1 MAIRELSRD
10 VAAKIAAGEVIDRPV
25 AVVKEL
31 VENAIDASATDIAVT
46 IASGGIKSIKVS
58 DNGIGIPA
66 SEIELAFKRHATSKI
81 TSLDD
86 LDRIATLGFRGEAL
100 ASIGAVATVK
110 LSSRNADQTGGSY
123 VTLDSNGV
131 QAQGSAGMS
140 QGTTVSV
147 TDLFKD
153 IPARFKFL
161 KSEAAE
167 ASRITTLIG
176 CMAFAYPNV
185 RFSLTVD
192 SKQVFT
198 SKAGAP
204 LRETAAL
211 IYSKEVASSML
222 DVDSET
228 DAHSEHRIKVTGLIS
243 APTIQR
249 MTRAYL
255 TFFINRRLVQSR
267 SLSAAVESA
276 YQGMLMIGRHPV
288 AVLNITMP
296 YEDVDVNVHPTKAEV
311 RFRDDGLVFAAVQ
324 RTVRA
329 ALIAGT
335 PVPPMVA
342 PSMANAGAPRGVGS
356 MTAPAQQFQ
365 PSIASAQ
372 TITSRSASTPQQALQ
387 LGAVPVIAAQ
397 PTMLAALP
405 SLRVLG
411 QLGATYVVAE
421 GNDGMYLIDQ
431 HAAHERINFDH
442 ALKEHRDKRVKMQG
456 LLEPI
461 VVQITPRQE
470 SAYISSKAA
479 LEEYG
484 FLLEPFG
491 TQTYLVRSVP
501 AVLVQSDLTKSLTDA
516 LDFLAGEESR
526 QYDWEQRIAL
536 SLVCHNAIR
545 AGKSMTMREMEELV
559 NQLEATDLPHTCP
572 HGRPTMLHMSQTHL
586 EREFGRRQ

>member
-1 MAIRELSRD
+1 M
-10 VAAKIAAGEVIDRPV
+10 AAKIAAGEVIDRPV
-25 AVVKEL
+25 SVVKEL
-31 VENAIDASATDIAVT
+31 VENAVDSSATDISVA
-46 IASGGIKSIKVS
+46 IASGGIKSIRVT
-58 DNGIGIPA
+58 DNGSGIP
-66 SEIELAFKRHATSKI
+66 SGELELAFKRHATSKI

-86 LDRIATLGFRGEAL
+86 LERIATLGFRGEAL
-100 ASIGAVATVK
+100 ASISAVATAK
-110 LSSRNADQTGGSY
+110 LSSRTAYQTAGSF
-123 VTLDSNGV
+123 VVMNSDGV
-131 QAQGSAGMS
+131 QSQGRAGMS
-140 QGTTVSV
+140 QGTTVLV

-161 KSEAAE
+161 KSEASE

-176 CMAFAYPNV
+176 CMAFAYPNI

-192 SKQVFT
+192 GKQIFT

-222 DVDSET
+222 DVDSELDT
-228 DAHSEHRIKVTGLIS
+228 PSSERHRVKVLGLIS

-276 YQGMLMIGRHPV
+276 YQGMLMTGRHPV
-288 AVLNITMP
+288 AVINIEMP
-296 YEDVDVNVHPTKAEV
+296 YENVDVNVHPTKAEV

-324 RTVRA
+324 RSVRA

-335 PVPPMVA
+335 PVPPMVSSSA
-342 PSMANAGAPRGVGS
+342 VKVGAGGMEGAPPQ
-356 MTAPAQQFQ
+356 THYQ
-365 PSIASAQ
+365 PQNTSAQ
-372 TITSRSASTPQQALQ
+372 TINRPLSTDPQQSMPI
-387 LGAVPVIAAQ
+387 GAVPVIAAQ
-397 PTMLAALP
+397 TTMLTALP

-411 QLGATYVVAE
+411 QLGGTYVVAE
-421 GNDGMYLIDQ
+421 GQDGMYLIDQ

-442 ALKEHRDKRVKMQG
+442 AMKEHRDKRVRVQG
-456 LLEPI
+456 LLEPV
-461 VVQITPRQE
+461 VVQITPHQQ

-479 LEEYG
+479 LAEYG

-501 AVLVQSDLTKSLTDA
+501 AMLAQSDPTKSLTDA
-516 LDFLAGEESR
+516 LDFLGGEESR

-559 NQLEATDLPHTCP
+559 RQLEETDLPHACP
-572 HGRPTMLHMSQTHL
+572 HGRPTMLHVSQAHL

>member
-31 VENAIDASATDIAVT
+31 VENAIDASATDISVA
-46 IASGGIKSIKVS
+46 IISGGIKSIRVT
-58 DNGIGIPA
+58 DNGTGIPA
-66 SEIELAFKRHATSKI
+66 GELELAFKRHATSKI

-110 LSSRNADQTGGSY
+110 LSSRTADQTAGSY
-123 VTLDSNGV
+123 VVLGSDGAKSH
-131 QAQGSAGMS
+131 GSAGMS
-140 QGTTVSV
+140 QGTSVQV

-161 KSEAAE
+161 KSEASE

-176 CMAFAYPNV
+176 CMAFAYPNI

-192 SKQVFT
+192 GKQVFT

-222 DVDSET
+222 DVDSEA
-228 DAHSEHRIKVTGLIS
+228 DAQSEHRVKVAGLIS
-243 APTIQR
+243 APSIQR

-255 TFFINRRLVQSR
+255 TFFINKRLVQSR
-267 SLSAAVESA
+267 SLSAAVEGA
-276 YQGMLMIGRHPV
+276 YQGMLMTGRHPV

-324 RTVRA
+324 RSVRA
-329 ALIAGT
+329 ALIVGA
-335 PVPPMVA
+335 PVPPMAA
-342 PSMANAGAPRGVGS
+342 PPAMASRLAGQMP
-356 MTAPAQQFQ
+356 APAQQYQ
-365 PSIASAQ
+365 NAASSSQ
-372 TITSRSASTPQQALQ
+372 TIMSRPFTTNPQQSFPI
-387 LGAVPVIAAQ
+387 GAVPVIAAQ

-411 QLGATYVVAE
+411 QLGATYIVAE

-442 ALKEHRDKRVKMQG
+442 AMKEHRDKRVRVQG

-461 VVQITPRQE
+461 VVQITARQE
-470 SAYISSKAA
+470 SAYVSSKDA
-479 LEEYG
+479 LAEYG
-484 FLLEPFG
+484 FLLELFG

-501 AVLVQSDLTKSLTDA
+501 AMLAQSDPTKSLTDA

-559 NQLEATDLPHTCP
+559 RQLEETDLPHTCP
-572 HGRPTMLHMSQTHL
+572 HGRPTMLHMSQANL

>member
-25 AVVKEL
+25 SVVKEL
-31 VENAIDASATDIAVT
+31 VENAIDSSATDISVA
-46 IASGGIKSIKVS
+46 IASGGIKSIRVT
-58 DNGIGIPA
+58 DNGSGIP
-66 SEIELAFKRHATSKI
+66 SGELELAFKRHATSKI

-86 LDRIATLGFRGEAL
+86 LERIATLGFRGEAL
-100 ASIGAVATVK
+100 ASISAVATVK
-110 LSSRNADQTGGSY
+110 LSSRTADQTAGSF
-123 VTLDSNGV
+123 VVLDSDGV
-131 QAQGSAGMS
+131 QSHGSAGMS
-140 QGTTVSV
+140 QGTTVQV

-161 KSEAAE
+161 KSEASE

-176 CMAFAYPNV
+176 YMAFAYPNI

-192 SKQVFT
+192 GKQVFT

-204 LRETAAL
+204 VRETAAL

-222 DVDSET
+222 DVDSELDT
-228 DAHSEHRIKVTGLIS
+228 PSSERHRVKVSGLIS

-276 YQGMLMIGRHPV
+276 YQGMLMTGRHPV
-288 AVLNITMP
+288 AVINIEMP
-296 YEDVDVNVHPTKAEV
+296 YEDIDVNVHPTKAEV
-311 RFRDDGLVFAAVQ
+311 RFKDDGLVFAAVQ
-324 RTVRA
+324 RSVRA

-335 PVPPMVA
+335 PVPPMVSSPA
-342 PSMANAGAPRGVGS
+342 LRVEAAGMAGTPPQ
-356 MTAPAQQFQ
+356 THYQFQ
-365 PSIASAQ
+365 N
-372 TITSRSASTPQQALQ
+372 TSSQMMNRQASTNPQQAMPI
-387 LGAVPVIAAQ
+387 GAVPVIAAQ
-397 PTMLAALP
+397 PTMLTALP

-411 QLGATYVVAE
+411 QLGSTYVVAE
-421 GNDGMYLIDQ
+421 GQGGMYLIDQ

-442 ALKEHRDKRVKMQG
+442 AMKEHRDKRVRVQG
-456 LLEPI
+456 LLEPV

-470 SAYISSKAA
+470 SAYISSKASLA
-479 LEEYG
+479 EYG

-501 AVLVQSDLTKSLTDA
+501 AMLAQSDPTKSLTDA
-516 LDFLAGEESR
+516 LDFLGGEESR

-559 NQLEATDLPHTCP
+559 RQLEETDLPHTCP
-572 HGRPTMLHMSQTHL
+572 HGRPTMLHMSQANL